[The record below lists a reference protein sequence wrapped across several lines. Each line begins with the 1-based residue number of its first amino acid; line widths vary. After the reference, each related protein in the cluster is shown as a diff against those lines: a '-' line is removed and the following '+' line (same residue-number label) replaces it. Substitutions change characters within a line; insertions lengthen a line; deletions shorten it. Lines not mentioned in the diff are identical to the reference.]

1 MGASDQEHELDPKS
15 VFARSPEIRA
25 ANPVLN
31 QNRLKLGVFGI
42 NWVGLAMTN
51 VPGTLVPTWAA
62 SLEIGQLAD
71 RAGFEAIVPVSRWKS
86 LIPGKPGHRSSQA
99 LETFTWATAM
109 AVSTQ
114 RAAVFAT
121 CHVAAFPPV
130 LAAKQSATL
139 DQISGGRFGLNV
151 VAGWNAREPG
161 MFGASMLH
169 EHERRYG
176 QAAEWIE
183 IVQRVWTSEEEFD
196 FHGEYYDIEGAYTEP
211 RPAQSP
217 WPVVM
222 NAGLSEQ
229 GRAFS
234 ARYSDM
240 AFVALQS
247 DDPAAAAETV
257 ARYRSDANESS
268 GRQVAVWTHGYVVH
282 ADTDE
287 RAHALADEMF
297 AQGDV
302 ECADAF
308 IAGVVATNSGLPEDV
323 HNALRKSI
331 VLGSGGFP
339 LVGSTE
345 TIAQRIEMLSA
356 AGIDGVLLTWHDYAA
371 GLRRFTA
378 EVLPLLE
385 ERGLRAPDREPA
397 IAA

>member
-1 MGASDQEHELDPKS
+1 MHSTDQEHAVDPKS
-15 VFARSPEIRA
+15 VFVRSPEIRA
-25 ANPVLN
+25 ANPVFS

-42 NWVGLAMTN
+42 NWVGLSMSML
-51 VPGTLVPTWAA
+51 PGTLVPTWAA

-86 LIPGKPGHRSSQA
+86 LVPGKPGHRSSQA

-130 LAAKQSATL
+130 LAAKQAATL

-161 MFGASMLH
+161 MFGAKMLQ

-176 QAAEWIE
+176 QAAEWME
-183 IVQRVWTSEEEFD
+183 IVRRVWTSEEEFD
-196 FHGEYYDIEGAYTEP
+196 FHGQYYEIEGAYTEP
-211 RPAQSP
+211 RPAQAP

-234 ARYSDM
+234 AKYSDM

-257 ARYRSDANESS
+257 ERYRAYASEHT
-268 GRQVAVWTHGYVVH
+268 GREVGVWTHGYVVH
-282 ADTDE
+282 EDTDE
-287 RAHALADEMF
+287 RAQAVAEEMY
-297 AQGDV
+297 AAGDV

-308 IAGVVATNSGLPEDV
+308 IAGIVATNSGLPEDV
-323 HNALRKSI
+323 HQALRKQI

-345 TIAQRIEMLSA
+345 TIADRIEMLSA
-356 AGIDGVLLTWHDYAA
+356 AGIDGVLLTWHSYAA

-378 EVLPLLE
+378 EILPLLE
-385 ERGLRAPDREPA
+385 ARGLRSPDRHAA